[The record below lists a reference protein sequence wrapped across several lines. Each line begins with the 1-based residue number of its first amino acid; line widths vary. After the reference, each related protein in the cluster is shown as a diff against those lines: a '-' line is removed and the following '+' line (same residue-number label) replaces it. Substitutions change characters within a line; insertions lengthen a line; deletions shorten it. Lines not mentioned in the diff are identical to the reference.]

1 MHRPFFPLV
10 AAASILFFTPVPVVA
25 QTAAVAMKPDS
36 AQAQAEFVAASREMK
51 ELVAELQVLQAD
63 YQKPDADKKAVE
75 ARFEAT
81 KKKAQATSER
91 LEAAAFGLVVLDPK
105 NEPAR
110 EITGAV
116 VAAALQNDDPRKAL
130 ELANQLGKAG
140 AASSDVMMMA
150 ATASMLVSDLDAAA
164 DWLKQAQAA
173 GIPTP
178 KIAELQQAIVA
189 ERPKV

>member
-10 AAASILFFTPVPVVA
+10 ASASILFFTPVPVVA
-25 QTAAVAMKPDS
+25 QTAAVATKPDS

-140 AASSDVMMMA
+140 APA
-150 ATASMLVSDLDAAA
+150 ATS
-164 DWLKQAQAA
+164 
-173 GIPTP
+173 
-178 KIAELQQAIVA
+178 
-189 ERPKV
+189 